1 MAVFRINKTSD
12 YTVMSNTHL
21 RDKSISLKAKGLLS
35 LMFSLPPTWDYSVDG
50 LCSICKEEKT
60 AIESALKELKKSGY
74 LIVTKKLPNET
85 TSGRFEYVYD
95 IFENPQKQE
104 GEKQGLEKQGLEKQ
118 GVEILPIEIQGVEN
132 PPQLNTNILSTNL
145 LSTYESNTDD
155 YSSSNSGET
164 ELPPLLEVYEGD
176 EETPPESYFQL
187 HTGHLKCD
195 RGLVMLSDWQF
206 DLLCRTLSFDEV
218 NFYVKR
224 LSDYIYNF
232 KQKTGKE
239 PQIKSHYAT
248 ILKWVEEDRN
258 G

>member
-95 IFENPQKQE
+95 IFENPQRQE
-104 GEKQGLEKQGLEKQ
+104 GEKQGVEKQ

-132 PPQLNTNILSTNL
+132 PPQLNTNRLSTNL
-145 LSTYESNTDD
+145 LSTNKLNTDD
-155 YSSSNSGET
+155 YNSYSSGGVIDPNPTAGE
-164 ELPPLLEVYEGD
+164 LEEGEKIHP
-176 EETPPESYFQL
+176 EEYFQL
-187 HTGHLKCD
+187 HTGHMKCD
-195 RGLVMLSDWQF
+195 RGLVLMSDCQF
-206 DLLCRTLSFDEV
+206 DLLCNALSIDEV
-218 NFYVKR
+218 DFYVKR
-224 LSDYIYNF
+224 LADYIHEF

-248 ILKWVEEDRN
+248 ILKWAEEDRRT
-258 G
+258 

>member
-85 TSGRFEYVYD
+85 ASGRFEYVYD

-104 GEKQGLEKQGLEKQ
+104 GEKQGVEKQ
-118 GVEILPIEIQGVEN
+118 GVEILPIEKQGVEN

-164 ELPPLLEVYEGD
+164 ELPPLIEDYESG

-206 DLLCRTLSFDEV
+206 DLLCQRLTIDEV
-218 NFYVKR
+218 DHYVAR
-224 LSDYIYNF
+224 LADYIYDH
-232 KQKTGKE
+232 KQRTGKE
-239 PQIKSHYAT
+239 SYIKSHYAT
-248 ILKWVEEDRN
+248 IIKWVEEDRN